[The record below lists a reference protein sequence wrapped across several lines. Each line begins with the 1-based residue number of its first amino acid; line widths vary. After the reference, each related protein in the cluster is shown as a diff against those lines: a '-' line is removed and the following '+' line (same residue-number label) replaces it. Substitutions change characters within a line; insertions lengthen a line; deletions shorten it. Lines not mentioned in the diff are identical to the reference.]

1 MVASLP
7 GYGFSGSPTDRPMT
21 GTRMGELLRT
31 LMTKDLGYDHYGI
44 RASDIGAGVLTQMAL
59 AHPEVITGIHLTA
72 SYIPFVPDD
81 LSEAEQAYIDA
92 DNEWQ
97 QTEGAYGH

>member
-21 GTRMGELLRT
+21 GTRMGELLHT

-44 RASDIGAGVLTQMAL
+44 RASDIGIGVQKQIALT
-59 AHPEVITGIHLTA
+59 HPDAMTGIHLA
-72 SYIPFVPDD
+72 SSYPP
-81 LSEAEQAYIDA
+81 LHSR
-92 DNEWQ
+92 
-97 QTEGAYGH
+97 